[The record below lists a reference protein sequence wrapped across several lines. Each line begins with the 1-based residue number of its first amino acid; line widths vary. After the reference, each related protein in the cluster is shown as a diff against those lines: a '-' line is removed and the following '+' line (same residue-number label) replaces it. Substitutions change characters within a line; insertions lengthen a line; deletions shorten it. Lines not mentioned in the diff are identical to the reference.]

1 VNIVVKMTIDKS
13 IGERL
18 KQFIDE
24 TGLSQNAV
32 SKQIKVPQSFLSPVI
47 TGKKGIS
54 ARTNGTL
61 AF

>member
-1 VNIVVKMTIDKS
+1 MTIDKS